1 MTLTLK
7 FHDSVSHLSDAE
19 LDALTSESSVFF
31 GRRWF
36 RMLDAVDLSA
46 MARGE
51 LSLRY
56 AIAYQQ
62 GTPVALCP
70 CFITRSKTIYTPYSL
85 EHFLF
90 TSWKKGFANGPAW
103 SRVAIAAADLY
114 RNVAW
119 RTGAGFDGGV
129 FVTSPLSMRSSIH
142 CAAQSLDVAKQAR
155 ELILQ
160 GLRELATSERLPLYF
175 YGVERDDT
183 TLREALTSATFQEI
197 FIYDDNVMDV
207 PGDSFDAYLGQF
219 KSDVRRV
226 LKKEMAHARDAGVRF
241 ERVSR
246 MGEMAE
252 QLERF
257 YEVTYSKYGSEHLRH
272 PSTFWAALDQH
283 VSPEAEAVVA
293 YQNGDPIGFSL
304 LLHKNDEMWFYRV
317 GRAEAGASETPL
329 YFNLAFYEPLRRA
342 YELGVKKLWLGASGY
357 ETKRR
362 RGARRHG
369 LYSYLW
375 IPGRWSRTVLQPYVS
390 AYSRV
395 AMAMAAGGT
404 QNGRIRKTP

>member
-19 LDALTSESSVFF
+19 LDVLTSDTSVFF
-31 GRRWF
+31 GRRWL
-36 RMLDAVDLSA
+36 RLLDSVDLSA

-56 AIAYQQ
+56 AIVTQQ
-62 GTPVALCP
+62 GVPVALCP

-85 EHFLF
+85 EKFFF
-90 TSWKKGFANGPAW
+90 TSWKGTFANAGGF
-103 SRVAIAAADLY
+103 SRLAVTVADLY
-114 RNVAW
+114 RALAW
-119 RTGAGFDGGV
+119 MSGAGMDGGV
-129 FVTSPLSMRSSIH
+129 FVTSPLSMRSGIA
-142 CAAQSLDVAKQAR
+142 CAPQPPESARQCR
-155 ELILQ
+155 ELILK
-160 GLRELATSERLPLYF
+160 GLRELAASEQLPLYF
-175 YGVERDDT
+175 YGVDGEDT
-183 TLREALTSATFQEI
+183 ALREELTAASFQEI
-197 FIYDDNVMDV
+197 YIFDDNVIDV
-207 PGDSFDAYLGQF
+207 RGEGLDSYLGQF
-219 KSDVRRV
+219 KSDARRL
-226 LKKEMAHARDAGVRF
+226 LKREMAHARDAGVRF
-241 ERVSR
+241 ERVSK
-246 MGEMAE
+246 MGEMGE

-272 PSTFWAALDQH
+272 PSWFWGALEQH

-293 YQNGDPIGFSL
+293 YQDGAPIGFSL
-304 LLHKNDEMWFYRV
+304 LLHKHEEVWFYRV

-342 YELGVKKLWLGASGY
+342 YELGAKRLWLGPSGY

-362 RGARRHG
+362 RGARRHA

-375 IPGRWSRTVLQPYVS
+375 IPQRWSRTVIQPYVS

-395 AMAMAAGGT
+395 TKMMVPGAT
-404 QNGRIRKTP
+404 QNVRVRKGP